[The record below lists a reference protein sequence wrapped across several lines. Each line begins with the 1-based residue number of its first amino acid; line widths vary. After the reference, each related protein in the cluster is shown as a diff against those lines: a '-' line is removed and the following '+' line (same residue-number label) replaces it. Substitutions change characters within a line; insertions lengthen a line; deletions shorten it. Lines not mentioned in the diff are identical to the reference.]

1 MTTQATVVAD
11 IETVLTKLAA
21 DLDKVRSVSDKV
33 NTEIQKVDSEFLVKV
48 IPGLEPIATVVADIS
63 AGLASAIDALDTI
76 ADGLASLKAASP
88 TAP

>member
-1 MTTQATVVAD
+1 MTTQAAVVAD
-11 IETVLTKLAA
+11 IETVLTKLAD

-48 IPGLEPIATVVADIS
+48 IPGLEPIATVVADIA